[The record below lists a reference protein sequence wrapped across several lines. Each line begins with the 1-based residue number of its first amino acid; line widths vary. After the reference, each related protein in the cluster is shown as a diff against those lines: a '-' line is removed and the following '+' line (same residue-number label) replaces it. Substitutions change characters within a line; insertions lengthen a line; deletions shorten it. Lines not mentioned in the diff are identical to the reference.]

1 MIRFSDGSSFDPT
14 GEYRVELRSDGYYVL
29 GGNMM
34 FAVDTRAE
42 GIEQIRKLDPKASIV
57 TEWDHRK
64 KSQPKPFL
72 QEGKK
77 YKIMKEG
84 GCIRWY
90 KNMGGYEQGDGH
102 DFQVGDIVTYEGYQ
116 YSGGSDGISCKAFS
130 IITSTGCKNQGI
142 FWPNDWGSV
151 DESFFQKI
159 EE

>member
-14 GEYRVELRSDGYYVL
+14 GEYRVELRRDGYYVL

-42 GIEQIRKLDPKASIV
+42 GIERIRQLDPKAGIV
-57 TEWDHRK
+57 TKWDHRK
-64 KSQPKPFL
+64 KTEPKRFF
-72 QEGKK
+72 EAGRK

-84 GCIRWY
+84 GRISWWVSHAGY
-90 KNMGGYEQGDGH
+90 QSSGGEELH
-102 DFQVGDIVTYEGYQ
+102 IGDIVTFVG
-116 YSGGSDGISCKAFS
+116 SMTVGGSDPGPACHAFQGK
-130 IITSTGCKNQGI
+130 TGEGI

-151 DESFFQKI
+151 DESFFHKR